1 MKKLVV
7 IYGSGA
13 SHDSNYETLLSENSE
28 KIIFKLPMDNN
39 FFVSKPVQLL
49 LQQDNLY
56 ALKEY
61 TKILFPI
68 SKQTSLESLWTSVA
82 INSEQYKLGTYF
94 WEDEYK
100 QYYHDYIMAKKSEYP
115 FNDLVSTDFT
125 SIESGSLAHMK
136 LLMYNPDKF
145 LNDCTRDL
153 KMLIYKCFSNIRIH
167 NNNESNYL
175 ILYKIIKN
183 SDLLLLGHITFN
195 YDLSLENTLERNNIP
210 YRFLGVN
217 DSVWTEY
224 YEQKINTDQLI
235 LKLHGSLG
243 WKKTFN
249 CTDIEFD
256 KVPIKPEYATNSFDA
271 NQFIEPGIVPPTIF
285 KEEINSEKLKNQP
298 LTRLLLNQWRNAL
311 NLLIEADKVII
322 IGYSFPLTDF
332 HVHRLFQ
339 IANMHRR
346 NKNKEEHK
354 VLYCIGLNEKQEQE
368 RDRLSRIIQVNLNSI
383 NVVNGF
389 DDSLKNG
396 LFDHFLNN

>member
-13 SHDSNYETLLSENSE
+13 SHDSNYETLLSENSG
-28 KIIFKLPMDNN
+28 KSIFKLPMDNN

>member
-1 MKKLVV
+1 MQKLVV

-13 SHDSNYETLLSENSE
+13 SHDSNYETLLPENSE
-28 KIIFKLPMDNN
+28 KNIFKLPMDNN

-82 INSEQYKLGTYF
+82 INAEQSKLGTYL
-94 WEDEYK
+94 WQDENNR
-100 QYYHDYIMAKKSEYP
+100 YYHNYIMGKKSEYP
-115 FNDLVSTDFT
+115 FNDFISTDFT
-125 SIESGSLAHMK
+125 SIESGSLAQMK
-136 LLMYNPDKF
+136 FLRYSPDKL

-183 SDLLLLGHITFN
+183 SNLSLLGHITFN
-195 YDLSLENTLERNNIP
+195 YDLTLENTLERNNIP

-256 KVPIKPEYATNSFDA
+256 KVPIKPEYATNSFNA
-271 NQFIEPGIVPPTIF
+271 NQFTEPGIVPPTIF

-332 HVHRLFQ
+332 HVHRIFQ

-346 NKNKEEHK
+346 NKDKKEQK
-354 VLYCIGLNEKQEQE
+354 VLFCIGPNEKAELE
-368 RDRLSRIIQVNLNSI
+368 KEKLSNILQVDLNSI
-383 NVVNGF
+383 QVVNGF
-389 DDSLKNG
+389 NKSIKNN

>member
-1 MKKLVV
+1 MEKLVV

-13 SHDSNYETLLSENSE
+13 SYDSSYEISLSKDND
-28 KIIFKLPMDNN
+28 KLVYKLPMDNN
-39 FFVSKPVQLL
+39 FFVSEPVKLL
-49 LQQDNLY
+49 MQSENLY

-61 TKILFPI
+61 IKKLFPI
-68 SKQTSLESLWTSVA
+68 NEQQSLEGLWTSVA

-94 WEDEYK
+94 WEDEYN
-100 QYYHDYIMAKKSEYP
+100 QYYYDYIMGKRSEYP
-115 FNDLVSTDFT
+115 FNDLISTDFT

-153 KMLIYKCFSNIRIH
+153 KNLVYKCFSNI
-167 NNNESNYL
+167 NLKDGVESNYL
-175 ILYKIIKN
+175 ILYKKIKN
-183 SDLLLLGHITFN
+183 SNSLLLSHITFN
-195 YDLSLENTLERNNIP
+195 YDLTLEDTLEKNNIP

-217 DSVWTEY
+217 DNVWTAY
-224 YEQKINTDQLI
+224 YKQKINTDQLI

-243 WKKTFN
+243 WENTHV
-249 CTDIEFD
+249 CTDIEFN
-256 KVPIKPEYATNSFDA
+256 KIPIKPDYATNSFGA
-271 NQFIEPGIVPPTIF
+271 NYFVEPGIVPPTIF

-298 LTRLLLNQWRNAL
+298 LTRVLLNQWRNAL

-346 NKNKEEHK
+346 NKNKKEHK
-354 VLYCIGLNEKQEQE
+354 VLYCIGLNEKQEKE
-368 RDRLSRIIQVNLNSI
+368 RGRLSKIIQVNLNSI
-383 NVVNGF
+383 HVVNGF
-389 DDSLKNG
+389 DCSLKND

>member
-1 MKKLVV
+1 MQKLVV

-82 INSEQYKLGTYF
+82 INAEQSKLGTYL
-94 WEDEYK
+94 WQDENN
-100 QYYHDYIMAKKSEYP
+100 QYYHNYIIGKKSEYP
-115 FNDLVSTDFT
+115 FNDFISTDFT
-125 SIESGSLAHMK
+125 SIESGSLAQMK
-136 LLMYNPDKF
+136 FLRYSPDKL

-183 SDLLLLGHITFN
+183 SNLLLLGHITFN
-195 YDLSLENTLERNNIP
+195 YDLTLENTLERNNIP

-346 NKNKEEHK
+346 NKDKKEQK
-354 VLYCIGLNEKQEQE
+354 VLFCTGPNEKAELE
-368 RDRLSRIIQVNLNSI
+368 KEKLSNILQVDLNSI
-383 NVVNGF
+383 QVVNGF
-389 DDSLKNG
+389 NKSIKNN

>member
-136 LLMYNPDKF
+136 LLMYNTDKF
-145 LNDCTRDL
+145 LNDYTRDL

-285 KEEINSEKLKNQP
+285 KEDINSEKLKNQP

>member
-1 MKKLVV
+1 MQKLVV

-28 KIIFKLPMDNN
+28 KNIFKLPMDNN

-61 TKILFPI
+61 AKILFPI

-82 INSEQYKLGTYF
+82 INAEQSKLGTYL
-94 WEDEYK
+94 WQDENN
-100 QYYHDYIMAKKSEYP
+100 QYYHNYITGKKSEYP
-115 FNDLVSTDFT
+115 FNDFISTDFT
-125 SIESGSLAHMK
+125 SIESGSLAQMK
-136 LLMYNPDKF
+136 FLKYGPDKF

-217 DSVWTEY
+217 DSVRTEY
-224 YEQKINTDQLI
+224 YKQKINTDQLI

-256 KVPIKPEYATNSFDA
+256 KVPIKPEYATNSFGA

-346 NKNKEEHK
+346 NKDKKEQK
-354 VLYCIGLNEKQEQE
+354 VLFCTGPNEKAELE
-368 RDRLSRIIQVNLNSI
+368 KEKLSNILQVDLNSI
-383 NVVNGF
+383 QVVNGF
-389 DDSLKNG
+389 NKSIKNN